1 MPDDTPPIPVGATYD
16 LARLA
21 AAEARYDGPIP
32 AAVLLGAR
40 DDPAAAVLA
49 IYRARARAYRCM
61 AQTALRDLKKNPGH
75 GILHRRFLDYRE
87 RFRDLNRFYWKR
99 RRALGWD
106 DFKRG
111 YRARQAAKREAAE

>member
-1 MPDDTPPIPVGATYD
+1 MPDDTPAIPVGATYD

-49 IYRARARAYRCM
+49 IYRARAHNMRM
-61 AQTALRDLKKNPGH
+61 TAQTAIRDLKRDPGS
-75 GILHRRFLDYRE
+75 GVLLRRVHDYFE
-87 RFRDLNRFYWKR
+87 GFRIDNRFYWKR
-99 RRALGWD
+99 CRALGWD
-106 DFKRG
+106 DFKKG